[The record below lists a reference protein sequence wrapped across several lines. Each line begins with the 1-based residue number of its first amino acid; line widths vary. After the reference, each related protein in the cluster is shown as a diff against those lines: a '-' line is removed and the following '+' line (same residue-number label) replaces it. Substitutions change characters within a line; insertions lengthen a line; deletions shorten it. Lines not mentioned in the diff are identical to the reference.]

1 MMNQANLNEFLSILL
16 NNGKINSRRLRRE
29 YFENINKVGLFD
41 EFVDATNHSSKSLK
55 DKVNLAILGF
65 VDSYPKC
72 KVCGKECTLVGRTLS
87 KYCSKE
93 CALKDSDRNEKIRE
107 TKKKV
112 DSSESNEKRK
122 QTMLAKYG
130 VEYNSQRKDI
140 HSIWTNSRLDE
151 SVINKLGNREWL
163 HNEYVT
169 KKRPSIDIASE
180 LGCDYSV
187 VLRYCRMYDFNIR
200 QHYNSSIIETEI
212 FNFIKELGIEVEQ
225 NKVGLYSDNREIDI
239 YIPSKKIGIEVNGLY
254 WHSEQFKTK
263 QYHRQKKFDLEN
275 VRLIQITDYQWIK
288 RKDICKSIII
298 NSLGLSNKIGARKCT
313 IESYDR
319 VTPEIREFFEHNH
332 MDGFVGGFRYI
343 VLRHNNEI
351 IAGIILGKSRFHKE
365 QQTELLRYACRLN
378 TQVQG
383 ALNRMISYYR
393 ETNKESILSYVN
405 LSLFDALWQ

>member
-1 MMNQANLNEFLSILL
+1 
-16 NNGKINSRRLRRE
+16 
-29 YFENINKVGLFD
+29 
-41 EFVDATNHSSKSLK
+41 
-55 DKVNLAILGF
+55 
-65 VDSYPKC
+65 
-72 KVCGKECTLVGRTLS
+72 
-87 KYCSKE
+87 
-93 CALKDSDRNEKIRE
+93 
-107 TKKKV
+107 
-112 DSSESNEKRK
+112 
-122 QTMLAKYG
+122 MLAKYG

-163 HNEYVT
+163 YKEYVV

-212 FNFIKELGIEVEQ
+212 FNFIKELGVEVEQ
-225 NKVGLYSDNREIDI
+225 SKVGLYSDNREIDI

-275 VRLIQITDYQWIK
+275 VRLIQITDNQWIK

-298 NSLGLSNKIGARKCT
+298 NSLGLSYKIGARKCT
-313 IESYDR
+313 IESYDK

-343 VLRHNNEI
+343 VLKHNEEI

-405 LSLFDALWQ
+405 LSLFDASSYRNNSSWKFDGYSEIGYVWTNGDEVISRYMAMKKNLHRILKNYDSTKTEAENMNSNGYYRYFDCGNAIYINKG